1 MAGSTTRVARRKE
14 RSRRVLM
21 EVGPTW
27 FDEKSIDWT
36 KIEDITE
43 QADGVRQRGGKL
55 AAQIQ
60 ESLKV
65 RW

>member
-1 MAGSTTRVARRKE
+1 
-14 RSRRVLM
+14 M

-60 ESLKV
+60 ESLTV